1 MNLLMSI
8 QSYYIFRF
16 PQIKTK
22 LENII
27 VMNQKFSL
35 IVV

>member
-1 MNLLMSI
+1 MSLLMSI
-8 QSYYIFRF
+8 QPYYIFRF
-16 PQIKTK
+16 PKIKTR

-35 IVV
+35 RAV